1 MGRGRGGGGGGRP
14 ADGGVMLHDIIAAT
28 RARLPELHDRADAIR
43 TAATSADPP
52 PSLAKALSADGLSVV
67 AEVKRRS
74 PSRGDLDMD
83 LDPVTQA
90 GAYATGGAAAISV
103 LTEPDYFAGS
113 MADLEAVVEAVPVPV
128 VRKDFVVDPL
138 QVWEA
143 AAGGAS
149 AVLLIVAALDDSQL
163 SGLIA
168 EAETA
173 GIAAL
178 VEVHT
183 DEEARRAL
191 GAGARIVGVNN
202 RDLVDFSVDLATAER
217 IAPLIVDAAVT
228 VAESGIFTGLDSA
241 RMAAA
246 GYDAVLVGEALVVAA
261 DPAALVA
268 ELRGDDD
275 LVF

>member
-1 MGRGRGGGGGGRP
+1 
-14 ADGGVMLHDIIAAT
+14 MLDEIVAAT
-28 RARLPELHDRADAIR
+28 RARLPELHRSSEAIR
-43 TAATSADPP
+43 SAAAHVAPA
-52 PSLAKALSADGLSVV
+52 PSMAEALRADGLSVV

-74 PSRGDLDMD
+74 PSRGDLFLH
-83 LDPVTQA
+83 LDPVAQA

-113 MADLEAVVEAVPVPV
+113 MADLQAVVEAVPVPV
-128 VRKDFVVDPL
+128 LRKDFVVDPL

-149 AVLLIVAALDDSQL
+149 AVLLIAAVLADGELSALIVEAGKAGLD
-163 SGLIA
+163 
-168 EAETA
+168 
-173 GIAAL
+173 AL

-183 DEEARRAL
+183 EEEANRAIS
-191 GAGARIVGVNN
+191 AGARMIGVNN
-202 RDLVDFSVDLATAER
+202 RDLADFSVDLATAER
-217 IAPLIVDAAVT
+217 IAPLVVGAAVT